1 MKLAICAAVA
11 ALLAAPALA
20 AQAPASAPA
29 KPMTAKTV
37 ATTPT
42 KTAAGTTA
50 SKTTVKGAPQPRT
63 AASLECSK
71 QADAQKLTGKPRKK
85 MMSACKRAA
94 KKG

>member
-1 MKLAICAAVA
+1 MKLAICATVA

-20 AQAPASAPA
+20 AQAPAAAPA
-29 KPMTAKTV
+29 KPMAAKTAV
-37 ATTPT
+37 ATPT
-42 KTAAGTTA
+42 KTAAGTTT

-71 QADAQKLTGKPRKK
+71 QADAQNVHGKARKK
-85 MMSACKRAA
+85 MMSACKSAA